1 MDNVKRMEKY
11 NKYCGKLINDR
22 YRIEKP
28 VGMGGM
34 AVVFKAMDTLTGRC
48 VAIKMLR
55 EEEAANPQILRR
67 FVNESRAVARLNHN
81 NIVRIYDVSVDN
93 PLKYIVM
100 EYIDGMTLHDYMEY
114 KKPLDWRDAVIYIDQ
129 ILRAL
134 DHAHQHGVVHRDI
147 KPQNIMLLE
156 GGYVKVMDFGIAK
169 LLDATD
175 QTVKTSSAIGTV
187 YYISPE
193 QAQNTTIDCRS
204 DIYSLGCMLYEMVTG
219 KLPFTAD
226 NSVAVAVKQISEQP
240 ATPSQINPRIPLGL
254 EQIIMCAMQKKP
266 ADRYQ
271 SASQMLR
278 HIRQF
283 ENDPTIVFVMRK
295 PAQKTPTS
303 DMAIKR
309 TEIGADQYH
318 PERENRPQPQPQQQ
332 QQIPQQQQPRQQMP
346 QQPRQQQPVEKPR
359 VYNQPRPQQS
369 QPDQLHQQRRPQPQ
383 QPQQQSRPPQ
393 QRQYREV
400 PRSSPDQARQAV
412 RAQNAPRQQTKN
424 PGGTQPRGKQRNEK
438 ATIVFIFIIFLIIA
452 AALLFL
458 VYSLVSKDVSSP
470 FNESFMISLT
480 KKAAE
485 TALRSLI

>member
-1 MDNVKRMEKY
+1 MDSKRMEKY
-11 NKYCGKLINDR
+11 NRFCGKLLNDR

-134 DHAHQHGVVHRDI
+134 DHAHQNGVVHRDI

-240 ATPSQINPRIPLGL
+240 VAPSQINPRIPLGL
-254 EQIIMCAMQKKP
+254 EQIILCAMQKKP

-283 ENDPTIVFVMRK
+283 ENDPTIVFIMRR

-303 DMAIKR
+303 DVAIKR
-309 TEIGADQYH
+309 TETSSPDQRT
-318 PERENRPQPQPQQQ
+318 PEQQAEQVRREPEARARVYDNLQHKAAPGENQQVRRA
-332 QQIPQQQQPRQQMP
+332 PSQQQQPQQRQQARTP
-346 QQPRQQQPVEKPR
+346 A
-359 VYNQPRPQQS
+359 QS
-369 QPDQLHQQRRPQPQ
+369 
-383 QPQQQSRPPQ
+383 QQSRPSAQSQQSRPSAQRQGAPRPGQPQ
-393 QRQYREV
+393 QNRQ
-400 PRSSPDQARQAV
+400 SQAR
-412 RAQNAPRQQTKN
+412 PESD
-424 PGGTQPRGKQRNEK
+424 GGGRKKEK
-438 ATIVFIFIIFLIIA
+438 ATIVFIFVIFLIIA

-458 VYSLVSKDVSSP
+458 LYTLISRDVSMP
-470 FNESFMISLT
+470 KGESFMSEVFDKISLY
-480 KKAAE
+480 A
-485 TALRSLI
+485 RSLSL